1 MGNRL
6 LDGLVPTHNGDH
18 MKIKAI
24 TLLIFAMFT
33 SAVLVPAQAT
43 TPQKSLVIID
53 TGFDTSLP
61 LISDAVIYEVCMLS
75 WSLCPNGRTFQ
86 EGPGSATLPVSGI
99 STGNMSHGTQMAT
112 IAMKTNP
119 GQKIVLLRLVA
130 FNARGERLLVYES
143 TIIQLF
149 KWIASKR
156 EELNIGAVAM
166 AQGHQPTLAAKNYC
180 PRVKELEKIL
190 LDLKVKNVPVF
201 FPAGNASNK
210 SRIDWPA
217 CIPVSMAIGALD
229 TKGEIASYS
238 NYDRNLVDFYV
249 IGTAPA
255 LMPGGS
261 ETSATGTSVSTLI
274 AASYWINVA
283 NQKPELTAPAISQ
296 LFRDAGRI
304 VFDSKLRY
312 GREMQ
317 MQGVLPAL
325 P

>member
-1 MGNRL
+1 MKSKPIIAL
-6 LDGLVPTHNGDH
+6 FIAALSASLV
-18 MKIKAI
+18 
-24 TLLIFAMFT
+24 
-33 SAVLVPAQAT
+33 VPAEGN

-61 LISDAVIYEVCMLS
+61 VIKDAVIYEVCILS

-86 EGPGSATLPVSGI
+86 EGPGSATLPASGV
-99 STGNMSHGTQMAT
+99 STGNMSHGTQMAS

-119 GQKIVLLRLVA
+119 GQKVVLLRLVA
-130 FNARGERLLVYES
+130 FNARGERLIVYES
-143 TIIQLF
+143 TVIQVF

-166 AQGHQPTLAAKNYC
+166 AQGHHPTLAVKDYC

-201 FPAGNASNK
+201 FPAGNSSNK

-229 TKGEIASYS
+229 TKGEIANYS

-249 IGTAPA
+249 LGTAPA
-255 LMPGGS
+255 LLPGGS

-274 AASYWINVA
+274 AASYWLNVA

-317 MQGVLPAL
+317 MQGVIPGLSK
-325 P
+325 

>member
-1 MGNRL
+1 
-6 LDGLVPTHNGDH
+6 
-18 MKIKAI
+18 MKSKAI
-24 TLLIFAMFT
+24 IALFIAALSVNF
-33 SAVLVPAQAT
+33 VVPAEGN

-61 LISDAVIYEVCMLS
+61 VIKDAVIYEVCILS

-86 EGPGSATLPVSGI
+86 EGPGSATLPASGV
-99 STGNMSHGTQMAT
+99 STGNMSHGTQMAS

-119 GQKIVLLRLVA
+119 GQKVVLLRLVA
-130 FNARGERLLVYES
+130 FNARGERLIVYES
-143 TIIQLF
+143 TVIQVF

-166 AQGHQPTLAAKNYC
+166 AQGHHPTLAVKDYC

-201 FPAGNASNK
+201 FPAGNSSNK

-249 IGTAPA
+249 IGTAPS
-255 LMPGGS
+255 LVPGGS

-274 AASYWINVA
+274 AASYWLNVA

-304 VFDSKLRY
+304 VFDSKFRY

-317 MQGVLPAL
+317 MQGVLPGN
-325 P
+325 

>member
-1 MGNRL
+1 
-6 LDGLVPTHNGDH
+6 V
-18 MKIKAI
+18 KSKAI
-24 TLLIFAMFT
+24 IALFIAALSTSLI
-33 SAVLVPAQAT
+33 VPAEGN

-53 TGFDTSLP
+53 TGFDTALP
-61 LISDAVIYEVCMLS
+61 VISEAVIFEVCILS
-75 WSLCPNGRTFQ
+75 YSLCPNGRTFQ
-86 EGPGSATLPVSGI
+86 EGPGAATLPASAI
-99 STGNMSHGTQMAT
+99 SSGNMSHGTQMAS
-112 IAMKTNP
+112 IAMNTNP

-130 FNARGERLLVYES
+130 FNSRGERLLVNEG
-143 TIIQLF
+143 TVIQVF

-166 AQGHQPTLAAKNYC
+166 AQGHHPTLAAKNYC

-229 TKGEIASYS
+229 TKGEIANYS

-249 IGTAPA
+249 IGTAPS

-261 ETSATGTSVSTLI
+261 ESSATGTSVSTLI
-274 AASYWINVA
+274 AASYWLNVA

-304 VFDSKLRY
+304 VFDSKFRY

-317 MQGVLPAL
+317 MQGVLPGN
-325 P
+325 

>member
-1 MGNRL
+1 
-6 LDGLVPTHNGDH
+6 
-18 MKIKAI
+18 MKSKVIIALFI
-24 TLLIFAMFT
+24 AALSTSLI
-33 SAVLVPAQAT
+33 VPAEGN

-61 LISDAVIYEVCMLS
+61 VIRDAVIYEVCILS

-86 EGPGSATLPVSGI
+86 EGPGSATLPASGI

-112 IAMKTNP
+112 IAMNTNP

-143 TIIQLF
+143 TIIQVF

-229 TKGEIASYS
+229 TKGEIANYS

-274 AASYWINVA
+274 AASYWMNVA

-317 MQGVLPAL
+317 MQGVLTPQ

>member
-1 MGNRL
+1 MKRKATIL
-6 LDGLVPTHNGDH
+6 LFIAAL
-18 MKIKAI
+18 
-24 TLLIFAMFT
+24 
-33 SAVLVPAQAT
+33 SASFVAPAQGN
-43 TPQKSLVIID
+43 TPQKTLVIID

-61 LISDAVIYEVCMLS
+61 VIKDAVIYEVCILS

-99 STGNMSHGTQMAT
+99 STGNMSHGTQMAS
-112 IAMKTNP
+112 IAMNTNP
-119 GQKIVLLRLVA
+119 GQKIVLIRLVA

-143 TIIQLF
+143 TVIQVF

-166 AQGHQPTLAAKNYC
+166 AQGHHPTLAVKNYC
-180 PRVKELEKIL
+180 PKVKELDKIL

-201 FPAGNASNK
+201 FPAGNSGNK

-217 CIPVSMAIGALD
+217 CIPPSMAIGAIN
-229 TKGEIASYS
+229 TKGEIADYS
-238 NYDRNLVDFYV
+238 NYDRHLVDFYV

-255 LMPGGS
+255 LLPGGA
-261 ETSATGTSVSTLI
+261 ETTATGTSVSTLI
-274 AASYWINVA
+274 AASYWLNVA
-283 NQKPELTAPAISQ
+283 NQKPELTAPAIAQ

-304 VFDSKLRY
+304 IFDSKLRY

-317 MQGVLPAL
+317 MQGVLIPL